1 MTSSKDEE
9 KKDKATAL
17 EDVAEETGELIGK
30 SVKKTWNVMKSF
42 GKGFAIL
49 LIKRKRTLLIQ
60 FVRTAVCQFRH
71 RQTSAPNVER
81 KSNPLQRR
89 HGIW

>member
-42 GKGFAIL
+42 GKGFADTID
-49 LIKRKRTLLIQ
+49 KKEKNTPYS
-60 FVRTAVCQFRH
+60 VCAH
-71 RQTSAPNVER
+71 CGVSIPTS
-81 KSNPLQRR
+81 SNFCAKC
-89 HGIW
+89 GKKV